1 MAAHGVFGEPVGSV
15 QNALVRRAVSLR
27 LHKYRRQHRAFLV
40 EGADLVAAG
49 LAAGLR
55 PQAVFLLEGSSAEDE
70 AEASLPVSAGALPVT
85 PVTRR
90 VAEKITTL
98 ETPPAV
104 MAIFPALQPPPLSTL
119 RGPGLLAIYADR
131 IADPGNLGTLVRAA
145 GAFGATALLTS
156 PGGVDLFSPKVV
168 RASMGAVFALPLYS
182 DQLLVA
188 ALRELEPERVY
199 GLVAHGGS
207 DLASSSLRR
216 PAVLCVGAERAGL
229 STEVSDL
236 LTERLTIRL
245 APTAAAIESL
255 NVGVAGAVALYE
267 FSRHGGSRP
276 TGVTPTTGG

>member
-1 MAAHGVFGEPVGSV
+1 M
-15 QNALVRRAVSLR
+15 
-27 LHKYRRQHRAFLV
+27 
-40 EGADLVAAG
+40 AAG

-70 AEASLPVSAGALPVT
+70 AEASLPVSSAGALPVT

-168 RASMGAVFALPLYS
+168 RASMGAVFALPLYT

-229 STEVSDL
+229 SAEVFAQ

-245 APTAAAIESL
+245 APAAAAIESL
-255 NVGVAGAVALYE
+255 NAGVAGAVALYE

-276 TGVTPTTGG
+276 TGVMPTTGG